1 MLNDKCFIFHH
12 QSILVRSSVSNSMEM
27 SMMRKV
33 MMDIAVP
40 QMTGG
45 PLASSVEECVCPP
58 EYSGASCEQC
68 SDGHHREEGNCVSLD
83 ARPTEPPPYNPRVRP
98 MRPGQLGQ
106 DSPYRQPQ
114 PYPTE
119 SRGYP
124 DPDDGS
130 MKG

>member
-1 MLNDKCFIFHH
+1 
-12 QSILVRSSVSNSMEM
+12 MEM

-58 EYSGASCEQC
+58 EYSGASCEMC
-68 SDGHHREEGNCVSLD
+68 SGGHHREEGNCVSLD
-83 ARPTEPPPYNPRVRP
+83 DRPTEPPPYNPRVRP

-106 DSPYRQPQ
+106 AVQDESVDHRGEEQDDHDAGHQPR
-114 PYPTE
+114 PE
-119 SRGYP
+119 
-124 DPDDGS
+124 DGRCHGS
-130 MKG
+130 FSDRLFLLYFAL